1 MGNFLCR
8 SFTVRLHRAQAVS
21 LLLAAATSLLCSC
34 GVLDQIAEPELFE
47 TEIRCT
53 QLPEDL
59 DGFRIALVT
68 DLHVDSRRH
77 PDYLPRI
84 VQRINELEPDIVAI
98 AGDLADGTAA
108 ELAPQLGA
116 LRKLKSR
123 YGVFGVPGN
132 HDYYSGY
139 PDYMAYLSTLGVTM
153 LENSHRMIRP
163 DFAVAGIT
171 DPAARGHDLPG
182 PDISAALR
190 GVPKQAFILL
200 LAHRPQY
207 CVEAAKQGVALQL
220 SGHTHGGL
228 VWGFG
233 PLILRG
239 NSDFVAGLYHVGD
252 TALYVSRGTAFYSRN
267 RWGDIWRIGVPPE
280 ITLLILRR
288 PAPPRDT
295 SNAPHGKA
303 KKR

>member
-1 MGNFLCR
+1 MSSGERFIFIRGAFRKRIDRAWR
-8 SFTVRLHRAQAVS
+8 SKYAIC

-34 GVLDQIAEPELFE
+34 SVTDRIFEPELFE
-47 TEIRCT
+47 TEIRSAR
-53 QLPEDL
+53 LPEDL

-68 DLHVDSRRH
+68 DLHVDNRRH
-77 PDYLPRI
+77 PEYLARI
-84 VQRINELEPDIVAI
+84 VDRINDLAPDLVAI
-98 AGDLADGTAA
+98 AGDLADGKAE
-108 ELAPQLGA
+108 ELAPQLEA

-139 PDYMAYLSTLGVTM
+139 RDYTAYLPTLSVTM

-171 DPAARGHDLPG
+171 DPAAGMRKLPR

-190 GVPKQAFILL
+190 GIPKQAFILL
-200 LAHRPQY
+200 LAHRPQF
-207 CVEAAKQGVALQL
+207 CIAASKHGVDLQL

-228 VWGFG
+228 VWGLG
-233 PLILRG
+233 PLILRR
-239 NSDFVAGLYHVGD
+239 NSDFIAGLYRVGD
-252 TALYVSRGTAFYSRN
+252 TALYVSRGTAFRSRN
-267 RWGDIWRIGVPPE
+267 RWGDIWRMGVPPE

-288 PAPPRDT
+288 PAQTSKPPE
-295 SNAPHGKA
+295 
-303 KKR
+303 